1 MYSLKSKSRNIFIS
15 VFIIPPLLLFA
26 IFILIPMIQGL
37 YLGLFEFK
45 GFSSSTFVGFK
56 NFAKLI
62 KDPIM
67 YKSIYNDLFIALIS
81 TAITIPIAL
90 FLSTTLSLSKIK
102 GSGFFK
108 TVMFFPSVMSLVI
121 VVTIWIM
128 MLSPSFGVINTLLMK
143 LGLISQEV
151 AWIGQEDTVLWSIV
165 FIKVWAAIGFY
176 VVILSAAIGGIPE
189 ELFDASKI
197 DGASMIRNIV
207 NVVLPLIRGQIN
219 FCIIIMM
226 IGSINGSFTMI
237 MLLTEG
243 GPNHASTVMGFYLWE
258 NAYRYSQQGYAAAI
272 GVIILAVTMIL
283 YLISKKLLN
292 QETYQ
297 Y

>member
-37 YLGLFEFK
+37 YLGFFEFK

-207 NVVLPLIRGQIN
+207 NIVLPLIRGQIN